1 MSAQN
6 DRAAGVLVG
15 LAAGDA
21 LGAGYEF
28 GPAFDGPVE
37 MKGGGPFGWEPGEWT
52 DDTQMAICIAE
63 QAVTG
68 DLDLDALGERFIAWA
83 HEAND
88 IGNQTR
94 AVLSRTVDGADLPSI
109 AAEYFRLHPHHS
121 AGNGSL
127 MRTGPVA
134 LAYLGGRDRIAEA
147 AADISALT
155 HADPLA
161 IDACVLWSLAVAEAV
176 ETGEIPD
183 LRAGLSHLPTDR
195 RVRWAGI
202 IDQAEEQQPGVFTP
216 NGFVVTAFQ
225 AAWSSIV
232 HTPVPEE
239 QPARH
244 LRTTLENAVR
254 IGNDTDTVAAI
265 AGTLLGAVWG
275 SSAVPLEWK
284 AAMHGWPGYTTRDLV
299 RIAMLAI
306 NGGKSDVS
314 GWPSAPGLLPYYEQ
328 HFPQRPFAVPLPN
341 DPGVVIGNVTGTRI
355 ADTDVVVSLCRMGSA
370 AVEREHHDVWLL
382 DDPSPTQNPHLDFV
396 LEDTIRFIVAKR
408 DAGKTVFLHCV
419 RAESRTPTVAAA
431 YLAHRLGISG
441 TDALDRVRTVLPGA
455 NPNHRFL
462 TALDHIRRREPGIG
476 TPGREI
482 AQP

>member
-1 MSAQN
+1 MSARR

-28 GPAFDGPVE
+28 GPAVDGPVE

-52 DDTQMAICIAE
+52 DDTQMAICITK

-68 DLDLDALGERFIAWA
+68 DLDLSRLGDRFIGWA
-83 HEAND
+83 DEAND
-88 IGNQTR
+88 IGSQTR
-94 AVLSRTVDGADLPSI
+94 AVLSRAADGTDLPEV
-109 AAEYFRLHPHHS
+109 AAEYFRQRPNHS

-127 MRTGPVA
+127 MRTGTVA
-134 LAYLGGRDRIAEA
+134 LPYLGDHDRIAEM
-147 AADISALT
+147 AADVSALT

-161 IDACVLWSLAVAEAV
+161 IDACVLWSLAIAEAV
-176 ETGEIPD
+176 ETGEIPEV
-183 LRAGLSHLPTDR
+183 RNGLCRLPTDR
-195 RVRWAGI
+195 RDHWEKI
-202 IDQAEEQQPGVFTP
+202 IATAESQSPGVFTL

-232 HTPVPEE
+232 HTPIPEDE
-239 QPARH
+239 PARH

-265 AGTLLGAVWG
+265 VGTLLGAVWG

-284 AAMHGWPGYTTRDLV
+284 AAMHGWPGRTTTRDLV
-299 RIAMLAI
+299 RIAILSVTGGSNDNIGWPATPDLLPRYEENYLPRSLAI
-306 NGGKSDVS
+306 
-314 GWPSAPGLLPYYEQ
+314 
-328 HFPQRPFAVPLPN
+328 PLPD
-341 DPGVVIGNVTGTRI
+341 DPGVLIGDVAGVSI
-355 ADTDVVVSLCRMGSA
+355 ADTDVVVSLCRMGSEPVVPA
-370 AVEREHHDVWLL
+370 HYDVWLL
-382 DDPSPTQNPHLDFV
+382 DEADPAANPHLDF
-396 LEDTIRFIVAKR
+396 LLDDTARFIAVQR

-441 TDALDRVRTVLPGA
+441 PEGLARILAVLPDA
-455 NPNHRFL
+455 DPNPGFRS
-462 TALDHIRRREPGIG
+462 ALNNIETRDTRGEPSSE
-476 TPGREI
+476 EI
-482 AQP
+482 D